1 MKKKVILAYSGG
13 LDTSCAIRWIKD
25 TYDADVV
32 CFSAFIGEVPN
43 AAKLRKKALASGAAK
58 VYIEDLKEIFAKEY
72 ILPSLHAHARYE
84 GKYLMATTLGRPL
97 IAKRLVEIA
106 EKEKAQYV
114 AHGCTGK
121 GNDQVRLEVG
131 VSSLNPKLKIIA
143 PLKEWEFR
151 SREEEVEYA
160 AQYKIPVD
168 VTKKS
173 IYSIDKNIWGIAI
186 EAGILEDPWV
196 APPEDAYVMTRPIQ
210 KVPAKS
216 REVKIGFQRG
226 APVSINGKKMKLVS
240 LIETLN
246 QIAGTYGIG
255 RIDMIE
261 NRLVGIKSREIYEAP
276 AATVLMSAHEEL
288 EGLIFDRELMHYKRV
303 LSEKYAEL
311 IYYGLWFSPLKE
323 ALDAFFEKHQNLVT
337 GEIKFRFEKGQATV
351 IGRRSPNSGYS
362 AALATYS
369 ADDQF
374 DHSAANGFIKLW
386 GLPYE
391 GKAKRRRRK

>member
-1 MKKKVILAYSGG
+1 MKKKVVLAYSGG
-13 LDTSCAIRWIKD
+13 LDTSCAVRWIKD
-25 TYDADVV
+25 HYHADVV

-43 AAKLRKKALASGAAK
+43 AEKLKKRALAAGASK
-58 VYIEDLKEIFAKEY
+58 VYVENLKETFAKEY
-72 ILPSLHAHARYE
+72 IVPALWAHARYE

-106 EKEKAQYV
+106 EKEQAQYV

-131 VSSLNPKLKIIA
+131 IKSLNPKLQIVA

-160 AQYKIPVD
+160 AQYKIPID

-186 EAGILEDPWV
+186 EAGILEDPWT
-196 APPEDAYVMTRPIQ
+196 APPKDAYFMTKSLDQ
-210 KVPAKS
+210 VPAKPKVVTIKFS
-216 REVKIGFQRG
+216 KGI
-226 APVSINGKKMKLVS
+226 PVALNGKSLKLVP

-246 QIAGTYGIG
+246 KLAGDYGIG
-255 RIDMIE
+255 RLDMIE

-276 AATVLMSAHEEL
+276 AATVLMAAHEEL
-288 EGLIFDRELMHYKRV
+288 EGLIFDREFQHYKQA
-303 LSEKYAEL
+303 LSIRYADL
-311 IYYGLWFSPLKE
+311 VYTGLWFTPLKE
-323 ALDAFFEKHQNLVT
+323 ALDAFFSKHQSLVT
-337 GEIKFRFEKGQATV
+337 GEVKFRFEKGHATV
-351 IGRRSPNSGYS
+351 IGRRSPNSSYS
-362 AALATYS
+362 KELATYS
-369 ADDQF
+369 AEDTF

-391 GKAKRRRRK
+391 GRASR